1 MTLIKQVLYYCQ
13 LLIKLKIKMNKKFIA
28 YYRVS
33 TNKQEHGIDGQ
44 KNTVAKWIVG
54 KGEVINY
61 FQENVSGKINDRA
74 ELLKAVESCKKENA
88 TLLIAKLDRLSR
100 NVSFLFDLKDSG
112 IDIACCDLPE
122 LNTLTLGIF
131 ATMAQHE
138 RELIGKRV
146 KEGLEVAKSKGRVGG
161 AKKGFD
167 TSRAVIRSL
176 ESRKIKTVIRN
187 KNSVAMAKTLRGLGM
202 SIENIR
208 NKMMEAG
215 FKSSRGLQVSIKGVQ
230 RWLNT

>member
-1 MTLIKQVLYYCQ
+1 
-13 LLIKLKIKMNKKFIA
+13 MNKKFIA

-33 TNKQEHGIDGQ
+33 TNKQEHGIDAQ
-44 KNTVAKWIVG
+44 KNTVQKWIIG
-54 KGEVINY
+54 RGEIINS
-61 FQENVSGKINDRA
+61 FQENISGKINDRA
-74 ELLKAVESCKKENA
+74 ELLKAVEFCKKENA

-138 RELIGKRV
+138 RELISKRV
-146 KEGLEVAKSKGRVGG
+146 KDGLEIAKSKGKVGG
-161 AKKGFD
+161 AKKGVD
-167 TSRAVIRSL
+167 TQKAVIKSL
-176 ESRKIKTVIRN
+176 EVRKIKATQRN
-187 KNSVAMAKTLRGLGM
+187 KNAIAMAKTLRNLGM

-208 NKMMEAG
+208 NKMIEAG

-230 RWLNT
+230 RWLNA

>member
-1 MTLIKQVLYYCQ
+1 
-13 LLIKLKIKMNKKFIA
+13 MNKKFIA

-33 TNKQEHGIDGQ
+33 TNKQEHGIDAQ
-44 KNTVAKWIVG
+44 KNTVQKWIIG
-54 KGEVINY
+54 RGEIINS
-61 FQENVSGKINDRA
+61 FQENISGKINDRA
-74 ELLKAVESCKKENA
+74 ELLKAVEFCKKENA

-138 RELIGKRV
+138 RELISKRV
-146 KEGLEVAKSKGRVGG
+146 KDGLEIAKSKGKVGG
-161 AKKGFD
+161 AKKGVD
-167 TSRAVIRSL
+167 TQKAVIKSL
-176 ESRKIKTVIRN
+176 EVRKIKANIRN
-187 KNSVAMAKTLRGLGM
+187 KNAIAMAKTLRNLGM

-208 NKMMEAG
+208 NKMIEAG

-230 RWLNT
+230 RWLNA